1 MVKRTKRVKA
11 SLPTITIEGTVFSGK
26 GRGKKFVELTWFKQ
40 QVEEKL
46 GFSPYL
52 GTLNLR
58 LLKKEAEKRE
68 LLETKGSLTVEP
80 QTGHYSGLLFKANI
94 EGMECAAVIPI
105 MPNYPKD
112 VLEVISPVYLRDS
125 LKLADGNL
133 VTVSINV

>member
-1 MVKRTKRVKA
+1 
-11 SLPTITIEGTVFSGK
+11 LPTITIEGTVFSGE
-26 GRGKKFVELTWFKQ
+26 GRGKKFVKLTWFKQ

-58 LLKKEAEKRE
+58 LPGKEIEKRE
-68 LLETKGSLTVEP
+68 MLETKGSLTVEP
-80 QTGHYSGLLFKANI
+80 QTGYYSGLLFQATI
-94 EGMECAAVIPI
+94 EGLECGVVIPI
-105 MPNYPKD
+105 MPNYPSD
-112 VLEVISPVYLRDS
+112 ILEVISPHYLRES

>member
-1 MVKRTKRVKA
+1 
-11 SLPTITIEGTVFSGK
+11 LPIITIEGTVFSGN
-26 GRGKKFVELTWFKQ
+26 GRGKKFVELTWFKR

-46 GFSPYL
+46 GFSTYL

-58 LLKKEAEKRE
+58 LLDKEVEKRE

-80 QTGHYSGLLFKANI
+80 QTGYYSGLLFRATI
-94 EGMECAAVIPI
+94 EGLECAVVIPI

-112 VLEVISPVYLRDS
+112 VLEVISPVYLRGRF
-125 LKLADGNL
+125 KLIDGNL